1 MVWYISIFISYIIS
15 LLVYSVIRKKT
26 TSNSTDHAVLYK
38 YNLLHISN
46 YQFWIGP
53 LQTIWQYMYLQI
65 IRNAITILHYNIS
78 RQLTKSNDLIKSDL
92 NYKSDGLSVLS

>member
-1 MVWYISIFISYIIS
+1 MHILFKVWYISIFISYIIS

-53 LQTIWQYMYLQI
+53 LQTNM
-65 IRNAITILHYNIS
+65 AIYVPADNTQCN
-78 RQLTKSNDLIKSDL
+78 NDITL
-92 NYKSDGLSVLS
+92 